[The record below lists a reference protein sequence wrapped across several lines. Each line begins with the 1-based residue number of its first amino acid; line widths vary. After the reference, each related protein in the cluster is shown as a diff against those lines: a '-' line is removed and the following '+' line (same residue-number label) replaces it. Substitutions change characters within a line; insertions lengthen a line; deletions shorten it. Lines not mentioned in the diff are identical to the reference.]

1 MAGEASAQREKQD
14 QSIKARKKE
23 LFVEEQ
29 DLQTGP
35 RKKLRDY
42 LKETPAAPLSKNVKL
57 SLWGSAVPVVLLFVA
72 ALLSSGSRSTAK
84 AKAPEEMI
92 IPQRAKPAPPLVTS
106 RSDDKPAAPA
116 ADSKPGDRKD
126 DTAANTDKPPQE
138 KPKKSKKSKKGKPKE
153 TVVVQNTEDDKAKG
167 DESKDKTD
175 DKDKDKD
182 KDNKDGDSKKKPSTG
197 SSGSGSKG
205 KMAAT
210 EDSKSKSAT
219 PEKPRK
225 QAPSIFKKPKPKVFS
240 YPKREGEKK
249 ADPKADPDDG
259 TL

>member
-57 SLWGSAVPVVLLFVA
+57 SLWGSAVPVVLLFGI
-72 ALLSSGSRSTAK
+72 ALLSQGNRSTAK
-84 AKAPEEMI
+84 APDEMV
-92 IPQRAKPAPPLVTS
+92 IPAHAKPAPASLSV
-106 RSDDKPAAPA
+106 RGDDKPLAPVV
-116 ADSKPGDRKD
+116 DTKPGDRKGD
-126 DTAANTDKPPQE
+126 MAANPEKPPQDKP
-138 KPKKSKKSKKGKPKE
+138 KPKKKPKKGAKPKE

-167 DESKDKTD
+167 DEPKDKTD
-175 DKDKDKD
+175 DKDKD
-182 KDNKDGDSKKKPSTG
+182 NKSGDSKKKPKTG
-197 SSGSGSKG
+197 SSGSDSKD

-210 EDSKSKSAT
+210 DEAKSKSAT
-219 PEKPRK
+219 PEKPK
-225 QAPSIFKKPKPKVFS
+225 QRAAPIFKKKKEKVFS

-249 ADPKADPDDG
+249 ADPNAGDD
-259 TL
+259 TP